1 MLSVLMWIL
10 VGIGILC
17 IIVFPGKRKSSLPSS
32 DRETMISDA
41 ACNIAVTAFILS
53 QMLFP
58 IYGYYIFTVN
68 YPHSDSNWDGYGAEL
83 KRVITSININS
94 LEPFDNKPQ
103 PSVYAFVMLA
113 AVFCFFAGM
122 SIYKNGIKIKHKI
135 FLLIPLLTMIVAAV
149 RFLLGHEA
157 SKRKIGYFLMYESL
171 VQIDVF
177 IRYLCGAVF
186 MITVLYGIYLLL
198 KKILHNEL
206 IPLILILI
214 VSFFAPDIRVI
225 RDGLNVAHDGM
236 LRIMTFGPDIPLF
249 PLGMIVMKYKDKL
262 LPKTKK
268 GILIHIASWFCAGGI
283 SFYAL
288 SGLQFFLIR
297 QAGLK
302 PSDALTD
309 VWYDGLGG
317 KLLKLEKIYR
327 LNCIP
332 WLIFGLALSM
342 LLIGISLLIRTG
354 NPVTKFLREHCCLIT
369 VLLFSRHVFFETS
382 LWEKALWTDVFKI
395 PENMFI
401 IVPFI
406 YFVLSVVLAFLI
418 KRLIL
423 SRKARRTTRLR
434 GLQGQRQ

>member
-17 IIVFPGKRKSSLPSS
+17 IIVFPGKRKSSLPTS

-68 YPHSDSNWDGYGAEL
+68 YPHSDSTWDGYGAEL

-103 PSVYAFVMLA
+103 TSVYAFVMLA

-186 MITVLYGIYLLL
+186 MIAVLYGIYLLL

-214 VSFFAPDIRVI
+214 ISFFTPDIRVI

-236 LRIMTFGPDIPLF
+236 FRIMAFGPDIPLF
-249 PLGMIVMKYKDKL
+249 PLGMIVMKHKDKL

-342 LLIGISLLIRTG
+342 LLLCVSLLIRTG

-382 LWEKALWTDVFKI
+382 LWDKALWTDVFKT